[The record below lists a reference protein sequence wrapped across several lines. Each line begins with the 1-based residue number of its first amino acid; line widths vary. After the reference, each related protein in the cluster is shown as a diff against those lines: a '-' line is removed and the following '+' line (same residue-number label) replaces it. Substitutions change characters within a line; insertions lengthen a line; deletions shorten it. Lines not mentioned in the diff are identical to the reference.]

1 MAKLINNKLKL
12 KNHWAVADYLQRSA
26 SHLSSGIDRTQAYEV
41 GKKAVQFAV
50 DGQNGVMPVIKRK
63 SSKPYKW
70 EVVSASLTKIANVE
84 KKLPAGFIAK
94 DGFGMTKR
102 ARSYFQPLIEGK
114 VDKIK
119 NINYQSGK
127 MEMVNKK
134 LKAWR

>member
-1 MAKLINNKLKL
+1 
-12 KNHWAVADYLQRSA
+12 
-26 SHLSSGIDRTQAYEV
+26 
-41 GKKAVQFAV
+41 
-50 DGQNGVMPVIKRK
+50 MPVIKRK

-114 VDKIK
+114 VNEIK